1 MRSFIIA
8 VDNNVSLMSNFIGY
22 LQPEL
27 EQDDEVIFVSD
38 GCDRLSTKNYLNQIA
53 STDQQFV
60 LIEKEGKGGFS
71 YANNLGVSLAQSD
84 TLIFINTDAFLAPGC
99 VKQLTQMLWSAP
111 DIAAVQPLLIYPQTE
126 LVQSTGHVFSSVK
139 SGHLFAGRNRTDR
152 IVQQSAPR
160 QALTMAVCAVKKDL
174 FLQIGG
180 FDEIYYN
187 SHEGMELTLKLSL
200 HGYRCMY
207 CASAVAYHCSY
218 TARSQIVFDVS
229 RQRALFYQR
238 WGNVISPDLE
248 YYLRTQ
254 MSRSIESRSYI
265 VYNMSSSMDWQI
277 LLEHLGISYTR
288 SFILEERFSTQINL
302 YNCISFTNMH
312 YPVPFLFICDSL
324 SQIRGNRNW
333 IRNRSNPDD
342 IVIDLNGN
350 LINLQSLI

>member
-1 MRSFIIA
+1 
-8 VDNNVSLMSNFIGY
+8 MSNFIGY
-22 LQPEL
+22 LQPAL
-27 EQDDEVIFVSD
+27 EQDDEVIFVLD
-38 GCDRLSTKNYLNQIA
+38 GCDRLSTKNYLNEIA
-53 STDQQFV
+53 SVDQRFK
-60 LIEKEGKGGFS
+60 LIEKAERSGFS
-71 YANNLGVSLAQSD
+71 CANNLGVSLAQSD
-84 TLIFINTDAFLAPGC
+84 TLIFVNTDAFLTPGC
-99 VKQLTQMLWSAP
+99 VEQLTQMLWAAP
-111 DIAAVQPLLIYPQTE
+111 DIAAVQPMLVYPQTE

-139 SGHLFAGRNRTDR
+139 SGHLFAGRKQTDH
-152 IVQQSAPR
+152 IVQKSAPR

-174 FLQIGG
+174 FLHVGG

-200 HGYRCMY
+200 HGYQCMY

-218 TARSQIVFDVS
+218 TARSQIMFDVS

-248 YYLRTQ
+248 YYLRAQ
-254 MSRSIESRSYI
+254 LSCLSESHSYI
-265 VYNMSSSMDWQI
+265 VYNVSSSMDWQM
-277 LLEHLGISYTR
+277 LLEHLNISYTKI
-288 SFILEERFSTQINL
+288 FTLEERFSTHINL

-333 IRNRSNPDD
+333 IKNRNNPDD

-350 LINLQSLI
+350 LIKLQSLI